1 MPGKADLFCNNR
13 TFDIKDKGN
22 VHEICPEPLQKVVG
36 QDTMNTKYRERGAP
50 MEENAYG
57 KINLGLS
64 VGVRRPD
71 GYHQVDT
78 ILQRISLADRITLE
92 AAATFSISSDDPTLP
107 CDASNLMVKAAKT
120 FQKCTGQLPNVH
132 LHVGKKIFMAAGLA
146 GGSADAA
153 AVLRLL
159 NRYCGTKLGRNQL
172 EQMGAEI
179 GSDVPF
185 CLYGGTQRGR
195 GRGDELTPLKN
206 APDFAI
212 VLIKPRYLSVST
224 AWAYQAVDR
233 LPKHLPSS
241 MDDLEE
247 ALNSGQ
253 RDRIFA
259 AMKNDLELVTLAA
272 YPEIGK
278 RKAALL
284 QLGAEFAMM
293 SGSGPTVFGIFPTE
307 EKAWDA
313 VQALTKQFAKDQVA
327 SVQMMR
333 EG

>member
-1 MPGKADLFCNNR
+1 
-13 TFDIKDKGN
+13 
-22 VHEICPEPLQKVVG
+22 
-36 QDTMNTKYRERGAP
+36 

-78 ILQRISLADRITLE
+78 ILQSISLDDRITLE
-92 AAATFSISSDDPTLP
+92 PAATFSLSSDNPDLP
-107 CDASNLMVKAAKT
+107 CDASNLMVKAAKV
-120 FQKCTGQLPNVH
+120 FQKVTGQLPNVH
-132 LHVGKKIFMAAGLA
+132 LHVEKKIFMAAGLA

-159 NRYCGTKLGRNQL
+159 NRYCGTKLSRNQL
-172 EQMGAEI
+172 EQMGAKI

-185 CLYGGTQRGR
+185 CLYGGIQRGR
-195 GRGDELTPLKN
+195 GRGDALTQLKN
-206 APDFAI
+206 APDFAL
-212 VLIKPRYLSVST
+212 VLVKPRQLSVST
-224 AWAYQAVDR
+224 AWAYQTMDQ
-233 LPKHLPSS
+233 LPKRVPSS
-241 MDDLEE
+241 MDKLEE
-247 ALNSGQ
+247 ALRSGEREQ
-253 RDRIFA
+253 IFS
-259 AMKNDLELVTLAA
+259 AMRNDLELVTLTA

-307 EKAWDA
+307 EKAVDA
-313 VQALTKQFAKDQVA
+313 ARALAKQFAKDQVA
-327 SVQMMR
+327 SVQIMR